1 MGLAVHRRQFVLLQ
15 SFRMDKNCE
24 LPGHMRYKY
33 VCVWPYGSQP
43 APRFEVNNQLAPPPK
58 RQLYHTVCA
67 TTIGRWADS
76 LEWHRVACA
85 SGTVLSKFELT
96 RAGCDADAMSART
109 DGEPMHYRYACTPV

>member
-1 MGLAVHRRQFVLLQ
+1 MHSLAALKVGCPVGALLQ

-85 SGTVLSKFELT
+85 SAHACGSC
-96 RAGCDADAMSART
+96 GQARYT
-109 DGEPMHYRYACTPV
+109 KEMKSYKK